1 MSNYDE
7 RKFDA
12 HQAARRSFM
21 TEDQRKQE
29 DEAQEK
35 IRQMLLGC
43 VVTRPL
49 HKGTDHE

>member
-1 MSNYDE
+1 MSDYDE

-12 HQAARRSFM
+12 HQNMRRAFM

-35 IRQMLLGC
+35 IRQVLLGC
-43 VVTRPL
+43 IVKRPQ
-49 HKGTDHE
+49 HKDTDHE